1 VLSLPAVVFAGQLIV
16 WFAPASGRADM
27 KKPAVMQRVFFG
39 NAGRRRNQM
48 NLLQFDF
55 FVFHVFSCFWIKFH
69 DQHFVGRGF
78 LVFGGRVKVTRAGS
92 GLQLDFFA
100 CAFSHDGSP

>member
-1 VLSLPAVVFAGQLIV
+1 MVRFA
-16 WFAPASGRADM
+16 AASGRADI
-27 KKPAVMQRVFFG
+27 KKTHCDAAGFFG